1 MRIIPN
7 TRSNFLITES
17 VGCFPFSADLMT
29 FTVSAI
35 LLPRVA
41 WFHPRFLRASEIME
55 EKSSLNSLEV
65 FVIILL
71 LFFLAENVVVGR
83 LWAIFS
89 PGATSFGASPI
100 LSTHLEHAETTVLP
114 IGTCLTP
121 TFIAPHNSQSA
132 IVLANQRVKSASQ
145 EHWDGN
151 KEEFI
156 HHWHLVVLI
165 AMSTDVESNAS
176 DVNKSSDEE
185 LKKLEEDYKDLHD
198 EAQSLINERAHLE
211 SEIRSLKKRAN
222 RLDEEVR
229 SLKNPPLIIG
239 HLEDVLDFERG
250 IVRSSNGT
258 VFQVSLNQRLSPDVL
273 KPGVRVA
280 LNQDTLAVIEVLHDA
295 WDPMVSGAEMIDK
308 PDVDYN
314 SVAGLEEQVNSVRE
328 AIELPLTSPELFKK
342 VGIQPPKGIL
352 LVGPPGCG
360 KTLLAKAVANH
371 TEATFIRM
379 VGSELAQ
386 KYIGEGGRM
395 VRELFSLAKEKSP
408 SIIFLDE
415 IDAIGAKRLDGS
427 TSGDRE
433 VQRTLMQLLAELD
446 GFDALEDVKII
457 AATNRPDILD
467 DALLRP
473 GRFDRIIEIPIPDD
487 VGRKAIIELHIS
499 KMSTKR
505 IQITK
510 IVEKTSGYSGAELK
524 AICVEAGMIA
534 IREKRSSISQ
544 NDFMESI
551 KRINL
556 KKSRGGLKESPE
568 ALYS

>member
-1 MRIIPN
+1 MG
-7 TRSNFLITES
+7 TE
-17 VGCFPFSADLMT
+17 
-29 FTVSAI
+29 
-35 LLPRVA
+35 
-41 WFHPRFLRASEIME
+41 
-55 EKSSLNSLEV
+55 
-65 FVIILL
+65 
-71 LFFLAENVVVGR
+71 
-83 LWAIFS
+83 
-89 PGATSFGASPI
+89 
-100 LSTHLEHAETTVLP
+100 
-114 IGTCLTP
+114 
-121 TFIAPHNSQSA
+121 
-132 IVLANQRVKSASQ
+132 
-145 EHWDGN
+145 
-151 KEEFI
+151 
-156 HHWHLVVLI
+156 
-165 AMSTDVESNAS
+165 VESNVS
-176 DVNKSSDEE
+176 DVSKSTDEE
-185 LKKLEEDYKDLHD
+185 LKKLEQDYKNLHD
-198 EAQSLINERAHLE
+198 EAQTLINERAHLE

-239 HLEDVLDFERG
+239 HLEDVLDYERG

-258 VFQVSLNQRLSPDVL
+258 VFQVSLNQRLSPEIL

-295 WDPMVSGAEMIDK
+295 WDPMVSGAEMTDK
-308 PDVDYN
+308 PEVTYE
-314 SVAGLEEQVNSVRE
+314 SVAGLEEQVTSVKE
-328 AIELPLTSPELFKK
+328 AIELPLTSPELFRK
-342 VGIQPPKGIL
+342 VGIKPPKGIL

-360 KTLLAKAVANH
+360 KTLLAKAVANQ
-371 TEATFIRM
+371 TDATFIRM

-487 VGRKAIIELHIS
+487 GGRKAIIELHIS
-499 KMSTKR
+499 KMNTKR
-505 IQITK
+505 IQINQ
-510 IVEKTSGYSGAELK
+510 IVEKTNGFSGAELK
-524 AICVEAGMIA
+524 ATCVEAGMIA
-534 IREKRSSISQ
+534 IREGRSSINHQ
-544 NDFMESI
+544 DFIESI
-551 KRINL
+551 KRINV
-556 KKSRGGLKESPE
+556 KKSRGGLDGNPE
-568 ALYS
+568 ALYN